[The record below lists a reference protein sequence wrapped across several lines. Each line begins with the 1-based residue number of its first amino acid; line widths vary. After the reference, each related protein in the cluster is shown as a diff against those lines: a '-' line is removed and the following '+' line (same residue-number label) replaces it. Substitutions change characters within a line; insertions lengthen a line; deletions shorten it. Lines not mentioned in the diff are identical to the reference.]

1 MWFGSIRRP
10 GSPRSG
16 TRVTGVTGV
25 TERRAERSSGR
36 SGTFASGGADWLI
49 GHLPMG
55 VVLQDAQGQIL
66 EANLAALNILG
77 LRMRDLQGQT
87 DTTSSWT
94 LTDEH
99 GAELGVA
106 QQPAMRALASGEVVT
121 AVVGLNV
128 GPDRR
133 DTGERGTDEPGKV
146 ADRWLSVT
154 SLPQFPEVAEEA
166 DETGETQGTGT
177 RAAPVR
183 VYSVFEDVTASHSL
197 RLEFQRSEGRY
208 RALVAATSQYV
219 WTNSPDGQMGGEQ
232 PDWAALTGQTR
243 AQYRGYGWAGALHP
257 EDRAYTI
264 QAWEAA
270 VAARSRFETE
280 HRVLTAGGEYRIF
293 SVRAIP
299 LLGAQNELL
308 EWVGLHTDVTPLRT
322 AEAAL
327 KAMNADL
334 EAQVTERSRAYADLA
349 GFNSRLLSSAG
360 EGIFG
365 LDSRGRAVFVNPAA
379 AALLGYTV
387 QELEGQPMHALIHSR
402 HADGAPYPE
411 ADCPVS
417 QMLHAARA
425 ARKESGGEAAEQP
438 ELQSRRIEGEVFWR
452 KDGAAMP
459 VEYVVTA
466 LPATETGGRGGESGG
481 VVLLFQDVTAAQQ
494 ARASLERAITEL
506 ERSNRELEQ
515 FAYVSSHD
523 LQEPL
528 RTVGSYA
535 ELLSRRYQGK
545 LDPRADQ
552 YLGFMQDAVVR
563 MRQLINDL
571 LSFSRI
577 GKNELVLRPVPLEDV
592 MQEVRASFAAA
603 LSEHGAELS
612 WQDLPVVQGNAVQLG
627 QLMGNLVS
635 NALKF
640 RRTDAP
646 PRISV
651 QSRQEGAAAHV
662 TVSDNGIGIDPEY
675 RERVFG
681 LFQRLHRREAYE
693 GTGLGLAICRK
704 IVQAQGGE
712 IWLESEPGAGT
723 VVHLRLLLAGAQ
735 AVTTHQGG
743 TEQTDHD
750 HQS

>member
-1 MWFGSIRRP
+1 M
-10 GSPRSG
+10 
-16 TRVTGVTGV
+16 
-25 TERRAERSSGR
+25 AERPPGQPQTDALTS
-36 SGTFASGGADWLI
+36 GADWLI
-49 GHLPMG
+49 HHLPMG
-55 VVLQDAQGQIL
+55 VIVQDAQGRIL
-66 EANLAALNILG
+66 EANPAALDILG
-77 LRMRDLQGQT
+77 LRLDDIQGQT
-87 DTTSSWT
+87 TRPRTWT
-94 LTDEH
+94 LTDAH
-99 GAELGVA
+99 GAELGFA
-106 QQPAMRALASGEVVT
+106 QQPAMQAFARGEVVT
-121 AVVGLNV
+121 AVLGLNAR
-128 GPDRR
+128 PDRS
-133 DTGERGTDEPGKV
+133 TQGPE
-146 ADRWLSVT
+146 RWLNVTALPHSVDT
-154 SLPQFPEVAEEA
+154 AGPQAA
-166 DETGETQGTGT
+166 AGQ
-177 RAAPVR
+177 AAPLR
-183 VYSVFEDVTASHSL
+183 VYSVFEDVTASHSM
-197 RLEFQRSEGRY
+197 RLEFQRSEERY

-219 WTNSPDGQMGGEQ
+219 WTNNPDGRMDGEQ
-232 PDWAALTGQTR
+232 PDWAALTGQSR
-243 AQYRGYGWAGALHP
+243 AQYRGYGWAEALHP
-257 EDRAYTI
+257 DDRAYTLR
-264 QAWEAA
+264 AWEAA
-270 VAARSRFETE
+270 VAERSRFETE
-280 HRVLTAGGEYRIF
+280 HRVRTAGGEYRSF

-327 KAMNADL
+327 KAMNAEL
-334 EAQVTERSRAYADLA
+334 EAQVTERSHAYADLA

-365 LDSRGRAVFVNPAA
+365 LDGQGRAIFTNPAA
-379 AALLGYTV
+379 ATLLGYTV
-387 QELEGQPMHALIHSR
+387 EELEGQPMHSLIHAR
-402 HADGAPYPE
+402 YADGTPYPE

-417 QMLHAARA
+417 EMLRRSASPPGSPVT
-425 ARKESGGEAAEQP
+425 ESP
-438 ELQSRRIEGEVFWR
+438 ELQSRRVEGEVFWR
-452 KDGAAMP
+452 KDGTAMP

-466 LPATETGGRGGESGG
+466 LPTSETAGREGESGG
-481 VVLLFQDVTAAQQ
+481 AVLLFQDVTGAQQ
-494 ARASLERAITEL
+494 ARAALERAITEL

-552 YLGFMQDAVVR
+552 YLGFMQDAVAR

-592 MQEVRASFAAA
+592 MREVRDSFAAA
-603 LSEHGAELS
+603 LGDHRAELS

-640 RRTDAP
+640 RRADAP

-651 QSRQEGAAAHV
+651 KAHQDGAAAHLTV
-662 TVSDNGIGIDPEY
+662 TDNGIGIDPEY
-675 RERVFG
+675 QERVFG
-681 LFQRLHRREAYE
+681 LFQRLHRREEYE

-712 IWLESEPGAGT
+712 IWLESEPGTGT
-723 VVHLRLLLAGAQ
+723 VIHLRLPLAGAPEENPPERPPQ
-735 AVTTHQGG
+735 
-743 TEQTDHD
+743 
-750 HQS
+750 